1 MPSVFKALILGLL
14 DAGLTPV
21 PLFEGNYTPRL
32 EFLKELPKGK
42 VAGHFDAVD
51 RRKARDILGDT
62 MCFWGNIQASLMT
75 TGTPQQVKDDVK
87 ELIEIFGDT
96 GGLIVDGTLGIP
108 DETRPENFSAMVEA
122 VMEYGGY

>member
-1 MPSVFKALILGLL
+1 
-14 DAGLTPV
+14 
-21 PLFEGNYTPRL
+21 
-32 EFLKELPKGK
+32 
-42 VAGHFDAVD
+42 
-51 RRKARDILGDT
+51 

-96 GGLIVDGTLGIP
+96 GGLIVDASLGIP